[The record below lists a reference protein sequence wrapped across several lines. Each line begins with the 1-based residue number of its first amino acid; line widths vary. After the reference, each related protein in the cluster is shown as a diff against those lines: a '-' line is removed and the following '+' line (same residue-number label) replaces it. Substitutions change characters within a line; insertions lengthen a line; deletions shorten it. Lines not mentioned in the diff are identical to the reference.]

1 MIEAHWGESSEL
13 SLGVEEEVMILD
25 AATFEPVPAV
35 ATLLAAVDGHE
46 LPGRLKTELHASVV
60 ELNSDVCATPD
71 EALAAVRALRTA
83 AGEAAQRAGVRVAAA
98 GGHPTAAPESLE
110 IVREERYLE
119 MVAYAGRSAKRQGVN
134 GLHVHVGMPDGE
146 TCMATLE
153 FALPWLPVV
162 LALSGNSPF
171 YAGEDTGFASN
182 RAQLLA
188 ELPRS
193 SAPPPFGSYAEWE
206 VYVERL
212 GALRLPPDY
221 TALWWDV
228 RPHPRYGTLEVRTPD
243 QPTAVELTGAFVAL
257 VQALCATAADAP
269 RVRPDAASRGI
280 YQQNR
285 WAAARF
291 GPRAELVAPDRE
303 RVAPASELARELLER
318 VMPAAE
324 RLGSA
329 ALLAAFDPD
338 ACEADRQRAVGV
350 RDAAADVADRTLGF
364 A

>member
-1 MIEAHWGESSEL
+1 VIEAHWGESSEL
-13 SLGVEEEVMILD
+13 SLGVEEEMMILD
-25 AATFEPVPAV
+25 PDTFRPVPAV
-35 ATLLAAVDGHE
+35 AAVLAAVDGR

-60 ELNSDVCATPD
+60 ELNSDVCATAA
-71 EALAAVRALRTA
+71 EALDAVRALRTA
-83 AGEAAQRAGVRVAAA
+83 AGEAARRSGAVVAAA

-110 IVREERYLE
+110 IVPEERYLE

-153 FALPWLPVV
+153 FVLPWLPVV
-162 LALSGNSPF
+162 LALSANSPF
-171 YAGEDTGFASN
+171 HAGEDTGFASN

-193 SAPPPFGSYAEWE
+193 SGPPPFASYADWE
-206 VYVERL
+206 AYVERL
-212 GALRLPPDY
+212 ARLQLPADY
-221 TALWWDV
+221 TAYWWDV
-228 RPHPRYGTLEVRTPD
+228 RPHPRYGTLEVRMPD

-257 VQALCATAADAP
+257 VQALCAAAAEAP
-269 RVRPDAASRGI
+269 RVGADAASRGI

-303 RVAPASELARELLER
+303 RRVPAAELVRELLEL
-318 VMPAAE
+318 VAPAAA
-324 RLGSA
+324 RLGSGE
-329 ALLAAFDPD
+329 LLAALDPD
-338 ACEADRQRAVGV
+338 ACEADRQRAVGA
-350 RDAAADVADRTLGF
+350 RDAAADLVERTLGF